1 MKVVSL
7 SLICSVSL
15 FVGTIISGSDGASS
29 LRRTLQSSD
38 TVIRTDLVR
47 LIPFDVQ
54 IAIQDDSDSDS
65 DSDSSASDN
74 GNGDTDNLVI
84 ESLYPLLTDTI
95 TDWMMESFDI
105 KTNNPNTQLVNN
117 NTSFDSIALEL
128 IDQTTSTGTI
138 DGQILNLVQVS
149 FEGVSLWERVGTGT
163 PPMEPEIVE
172 LIQRATFL
180 EDKKLK
186 DDLQTTIN
194 TLLIDLGM
202 YEEGAEEQSPPILIV
217 DVRAYITPT
226 GTGGNTNNN
235 NGSNND
241 SSANGNGN
249 GNGNGSI
256 GGNNKSLEIIII
268 VAIVVACLA
277 FALLIFAVIW
287 AWRSDRRDHA
297 HHLDGD
303 KPQHTSTERAVVGG
317 VAAGASGGSKSSKQ
331 QQQQQRKS
339 NKSSNKS
346 ATSNSSSKNKN
357 KKIFGGGGKNRN
369 SSATQKQRG
378 GGSDRNSKNN
388 KYDNNNNDVAGAG
401 VADFPDIL
409 NNGSYPKEIG
419 NVDGNNGNDTDDYDD
434 SVVNGGTDNNQY
446 PGDSVV
452 SEDISS
458 SLTAYYKSGMGY
470 NNQGGQ
476 PRHHL
481 INGNNNMGGG
491 DDGASLSSMDSYGYS
506 LDGYAPSLGPAQ
518 GGYPVGPLQAAKD
531 APIPIGDSMDEIGH
545 MDIVQLQQEEESV
558 VDYDDEPTPAATAPV
573 SDNDEA

>member
-1 MKVVSL
+1 MKAVSL
-7 SLICSVSL
+7 SLICSIFL
-15 FVGTIISGSDGASS
+15 FVGTIVSGSNGAS
-29 LRRTLQSSD
+29 LRSNEDNDQRTLQSSD

-54 IAIQDDSDSDS
+54 IAIQDDS
-65 DSDSSASDN
+65 SSTSSEE
-74 GNGDTDNLVI
+74 VI

-95 TDWMMESFDI
+95 TDWMMESFEI
-105 KTNNPNTQLVNN
+105 KTMNPNTQLVNN

-128 IDQTTSTGTI
+128 TDQTSSKGTI
-138 DGQILNLVQVS
+138 DGQILSLVQVS

-163 PPMEPEIVE
+163 PPMEPDIVE
-172 LIQRATFL
+172 LVQRATFL

-186 DDLQTTIN
+186 DDLQITIN

-202 YEEGAEEQSPPILIV
+202 YEDGSEEQSPILIV

-226 GTGGNTNNN
+226 GTGSGYSNGNNDGNSN
-235 NGSNND
+235 NGS
-241 SSANGNGN
+241 GNIGAQQPSNTGN
-249 GNGNGSI
+249 P
-256 GGNNKSLEIIII
+256 SLEIIII

-287 AWRSDRRDHA
+287 AWRSDRRDNHYV
-297 HHLDGD
+297 D
-303 KPQHTSTERAVVGG
+303 KPSQGQGGTERAVSAVG
-317 VAAGASGGSKSSKQ
+317 GGSKSSK

-346 ATSNSSSKNKN
+346 ATSNSSSNRN
-357 KKIFGGGGKNRN
+357 KKVFGGGKQNRN

-378 GGSDRNSKNN
+378 GGGGGGGGRNSRNN
-388 KYDNNNNDVAGAG
+388 KYDNNNNDDDPGAAG
-401 VADFPDIL
+401 VTDFPDIL

-419 NVDGNNGNDTDDYDD
+419 NVDGNDTDDYDD
-434 SVVNGGTDNNQY
+434 SVVNGGTDNQY

-458 SLTAYYKSGMGY
+458 SLTAYYKSGMGCN
-470 NNQGGQ
+470 NNQGGGNQ
-476 PRHHL
+476 PRHHI
-481 INGNNNMGGG
+481 INDRGGGG

-518 GGYPVGPLQAAKD
+518 GGYPVGPLHAAKD

-558 VDYDDEPTPAATAPV
+558 ADYDAEPTPSSATTAE
-573 SDNDEA
+573 SDEA

>member
-7 SLICSVSL
+7 SLISSIFL
-15 FVGTIISGSDGASS
+15 FVGTIVSGSNGAF
-29 LRRTLQSSD
+29 LRSNNNQDNDHQRILQSSSSSD
-38 TVIRTDLVR
+38 EVIRTDLVR

-54 IAIQDDSDSDS
+54 LAIQDDASSS
-65 DSDSSASDN
+65 TSSAV
-74 GNGDTDNLVI
+74 LI
-84 ESLYPLLTDTI
+84 ESLYPILTDTI
-95 TDWMMESFDI
+95 TDWMMESFEI
-105 KTNNPNTQLVNN
+105 KTINPNTQLVNN

-128 IDQTTSTGTI
+128 IDQTSSKGTI
-138 DGQILNLVQVS
+138 DGQVLNLVQVS

-186 DDLQTTIN
+186 DDLQLTIN

-202 YEEGAEEQSPPILIV
+202 YENNGSEEQQSPISIV

-226 GTGGNTNNN
+226 GGGGSDDNGNNDGNSN
-235 NGSNND
+235 NGAQSPPNT
-241 SSANGNGN
+241 GNQ
-249 GNGNGSI
+249 
-256 GGNNKSLEIIII
+256 SLEIIII
-268 VAIVVACLA
+268 AAIVVACLA
-277 FALLIFAVIW
+277 FALLMFAVIW
-287 AWRSDRRDHA
+287 AWRSDRRDNQYY
-297 HHLDGD
+297 DE
-303 KPQHTSTERAVVGG
+303 KPSQGQGGTERAAVVAGG
-317 VAAGASGGSKSSKQ
+317 GGGGSKSSK
-331 QQQQQRKS
+331 QQQRKS

-346 ATSNSSSKNKN
+346 ATSSSSSNKN
-357 KKIFGGGGKNRN
+357 KKLFGGGKQNRN
-369 SSATQKQRG
+369 SSVTQKQRG
-378 GGSDRNSKNN
+378 DGGRNSKNN
-388 KYDNNNNDVAGAG
+388 KYDNNNKNNDDDVGGG
-401 VADFPDIL
+401 VTDFPDIL

-419 NVDGNNGNDTDDYDD
+419 NVDGNDTDDYDD
-434 SVVNGGTDNNQY
+434 SVVNGGTDNQY
-446 PGDSVV
+446 PGDSVY

-470 NNQGGQ
+470 NNNQGGGNQ

-481 INGNNNMGGG
+481 INDQGGGG

-518 GGYPVGPLQAAKD
+518 GGYPVGPLQAARD

-558 VDYDDEPTPAATAPV
+558 ADYDAEPTPATTAA
-573 SDNDEA
+573 DNDEA